1 MTAYAA
7 RNPRTGVADF
17 QFDLATQSDV
27 AKLADQARDAHN
39 AWVNRSLQERC
50 AVLNKLADEVSARR
64 EAIIAALSKDTGRLY
79 LSEREVDGA
88 ASNMRRW
95 AKLARDVLPET
106 MKTPDT
112 QSKLVESVRYENQYV
127 PYHVAGFISP
137 WNFPVTLSL
146 IDAVPALAAGCA
158 VIIKPSEV
166 TSRFVAPLLE
176 AVYAVPELKHVLQFV
191 LGDGATGAALIN
203 SVDLICFTGSV
214 KTGRLVAEAAAR
226 KFIPAFLELGGKD
239 PVIVTKTADIERAA
253 DAVLRGSIMNS
264 GQVCLS
270 IERVYVDEAI
280 EAKFLKTLTQK
291 AQAIA
296 LNTPDITRGH
306 IGPLI
311 FDRQASIIESHIQD
325 AKSKGAQIHCG
336 GVIERHEGG
345 HWLRPTVLS
354 NVSHDMA
361 IMTQESFGPLLPVMR
376 YSSVEQAI
384 ELANDT
390 SYGLSAA
397 VIAGTLDEAKA
408 IAQHIDAGGLSL
420 MDCGLTYMTYEPE
433 KTSFGLS
440 GLGGSRMGPASI
452 QRFLRKKAL
461 ISNLGVPQSMDAFGE
476 AAASVRLAETAA

>member
-7 RNPRTGVADF
+7 RNPRTGEVDF
-17 QFDLATQSDV
+17 HFEMASSNDV
-27 AKLADQARDAHN
+27 AQCVDQARGAQS
-39 AWVNRSLQERC
+39 AWASRTLAERC
-50 AVLNKLADEVSARR
+50 DVLSALADAITARR
-64 EAIIAALSKDTGRLY
+64 VAIIAALAKDTGRLY

-95 AKLARDVLPET
+95 ATLAQEVLPSD
-106 MKTPDT
+106 MQTPDT
-112 QSKLVESVRYENQYV
+112 QSQLVETVRYQNQYV
-127 PYHVAGFISP
+127 PYPLAGFISP

-166 TSRFVAPLLE
+166 TSRFVDPLRE
-176 AVYAVPELKHVLQFV
+176 AIAAVPELENIVQFV
-191 LGDGATGAALIN
+191 LGSGETGAALIEH
-203 SVDLICFTGSV
+203 VDLICFTGSV
-214 KTGRLVAEAAAR
+214 KTGRRVAEAAAR
-226 KFIPAFLELGGKD
+226 SFIPAFLELGGKD
-239 PVIVTKTADIERAA
+239 PVIVTKTADIDRAA

-270 IERVYVDEAI
+270 IERVYVDAVI
-280 EAKFLKTLTQK
+280 EDAFLSTLTSK

-296 LNTPDITRGH
+296 LNTPDISVGH

-311 FDRQASIIESHIQD
+311 FDQQAGIIEEHIQD
-325 AKSKGAQIHCG
+325 AVGKGATIHCG
-336 GVIERHEGG
+336 GEIERHGGG

-354 NVSHDMA
+354 GVTHDMD
-361 IMTQESFGPLLPVMR
+361 IMTQESFGPLLPIMR
-376 YSSVEQAI
+376 FNTVEEAI
-384 ELANDT
+384 DLANDT
-390 SYGLSAA
+390 SFGLSAA
-397 VIAGTLDEAKA
+397 VIAGTIAEARE

-433 KTSFGLS
+433 KTSFGMS

-461 ISNLGVPQSMDAFGE
+461 ISNTGKPHSMDAFGE
-476 AAASVRLAETAA
+476 AAASVQLRDAAA